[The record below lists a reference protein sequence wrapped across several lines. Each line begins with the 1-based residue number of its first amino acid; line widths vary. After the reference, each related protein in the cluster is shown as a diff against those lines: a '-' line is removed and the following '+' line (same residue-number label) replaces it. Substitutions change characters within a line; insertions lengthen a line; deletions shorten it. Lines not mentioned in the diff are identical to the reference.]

1 MDWALDWMAG
11 KVTTPLNHRQCEGGR
26 AISAHDVSFVDGNVL
41 WTHLAVIYTTFPIPE
56 VGVESKTIYVSWALI
71 CKSYIWVFHLVQY

>member
-1 MDWALDWMAG
+1 M
-11 KVTTPLNHRQCEGGR
+11 
-26 AISAHDVSFVDGNVL
+26 DGNIL